1 MWNTREG
8 KSFFKKKVKNKIH
21 VANDDVSPKK
31 KKVCNLLCEEQV
43 KGERRKKIENKAHD
57 KSEAEEGKS

>member
-1 MWNTREG
+1 MLPTTM
-8 KSFFKKKVKNKIH
+8 FH
-21 VANDDVSPKK
+21 PKK

-43 KGERRKKIENKAHD
+43 KGERKGKKSRTKHD